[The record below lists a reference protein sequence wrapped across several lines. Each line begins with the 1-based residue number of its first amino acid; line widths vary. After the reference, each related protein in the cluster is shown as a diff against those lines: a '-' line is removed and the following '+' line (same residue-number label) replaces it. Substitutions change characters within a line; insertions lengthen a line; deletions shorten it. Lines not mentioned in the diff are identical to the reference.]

1 MSLHNTSND
10 NYFTIVT
17 TNEIGSFNF
26 FYINTSRIDA
36 DISSLEP
43 FFYSGFHNKKVNSLS
58 CSVTKQIL
66 GSCSED
72 NTVKLWNFFGIEGYE
87 KKGLI
92 SQSFNEEPIAIAMHP
107 SGLFVAVSF
116 SSGFKVFAIVN
127 DRL

>member
-1 MSLHNTSND
+1 MDKSFSHNLILGSPSKVSLDHLNEEKIVKIHNSIND
-10 NYFTIVT
+10 TFFTVIC

-43 FFYSGFHNKKVNSLS
+43 FFASGFHNKKINSLS

-72 NTVKLWNFFGIEGYE
+72 NTVKLWNFFEIEGYE
-87 KKGLI
+87 KKGLV
-92 SQSFNEEPIAIAMHP
+92 SQTFT
-107 SGLFVAVSF
+107 
-116 SSGFKVFAIVN
+116 
-127 DRL
+127 